1 MRRLAKCANHWNKG
15 NLKHTGWP
23 SVKTV
28 VEHRLWVALKPFF
41 LHCVGK
47 LLGLR
52 GVLIALHRLESS
64 SRRETTSA
72 ELHFVSWL
80 VQ

>member
-1 MRRLAKCANHWNKG
+1 M
-15 NLKHTGWP
+15 
-23 SVKTV
+23 KTV

-64 SRRETTSA
+64 SRRDRNNIRRVA
-72 ELHFVSWL
+72 FRELPGAVGAQKDNFEGTASL
-80 VQ
+80 QGA